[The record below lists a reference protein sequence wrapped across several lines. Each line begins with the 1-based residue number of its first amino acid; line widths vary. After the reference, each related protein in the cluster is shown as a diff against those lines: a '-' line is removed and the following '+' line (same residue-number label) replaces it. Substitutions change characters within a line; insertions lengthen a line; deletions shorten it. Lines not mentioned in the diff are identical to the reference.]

1 MSSDL
6 WEDMAKLNA
15 LYEELL
21 WPPEDELTFQ
31 IDGDKI
37 VMMKHIPRTTGQEPM
52 NIFVVDRDPIISAR
66 QLPDR
71 HVTKMI
77 LESCQMLSIVF
88 SKHYWDIG
96 QVMKDD
102 FTDTLQD

>member
-1 MSSDL
+1 MSYVPQSPTEPGRVPFILPNSIMASDL

-37 VMMKHIPRTTGQEPM
+37 VIRNVFQEQ
-52 NIFVVDRDPIISAR
+52 R
-66 QLPDR
+66 QSNP
-71 HVTKMI
+71 
-77 LESCQMLSIVF
+77 
-88 SKHYWDIG
+88 
-96 QVMKDD
+96 
-102 FTDTLQD
+102 

>member
-1 MSSDL
+1 MIHLREPEKVPFLLSNKQMASDL

-37 VMMKHIPRTTGQEPM
+37 VIR
-52 NIFVVDRDPIISAR
+52 NIFQEQRN
-66 QLPDR
+66 QN
-71 HVTKMI
+71 T
-77 LESCQMLSIVF
+77 
-88 SKHYWDIG
+88 
-96 QVMKDD
+96 
-102 FTDTLQD
+102 

>member
-1 MSSDL
+1 MFLNEPMEAGRLPFILPSSIMASDL

-37 VMMKHIPRTTGQEPM
+37 VIRNVFQEQ
-52 NIFVVDRDPIISAR
+52 R
-66 QLPDR
+66 Q
-71 HVTKMI
+71 
-77 LESCQMLSIVF
+77 SNS
-88 SKHYWDIG
+88 
-96 QVMKDD
+96 
-102 FTDTLQD
+102 

>member
-1 MSSDL
+1 MGTFGFPFLLSNNQMASDL

-37 VMMKHIPRTTGQEPM
+37 VIR
-52 NIFVVDRDPIISAR
+52 NIFQEQRDKNP
-66 QLPDR
+66 
-71 HVTKMI
+71 
-77 LESCQMLSIVF
+77 
-88 SKHYWDIG
+88 
-96 QVMKDD
+96 
-102 FTDTLQD
+102 

>member
-1 MSSDL
+1 MASDL

-37 VMMKHIPRTTGQEPM
+37 VIR
-52 NIFVVDRDPIISAR
+52 NIFQEQRDKNP
-66 QLPDR
+66 
-71 HVTKMI
+71 
-77 LESCQMLSIVF
+77 
-88 SKHYWDIG
+88 
-96 QVMKDD
+96 
-102 FTDTLQD
+102 

>member
-1 MSSDL
+1 MEAGRLPFILPKRQMVSDL

-37 VMMKHIPRTTGQEPM
+37 VIR
-52 NIFVVDRDPIISAR
+52 NIFQEQRD
-66 QLPDR
+66 QN
-71 HVTKMI
+71 V
-77 LESCQMLSIVF
+77 
-88 SKHYWDIG
+88 
-96 QVMKDD
+96 
-102 FTDTLQD
+102 